1 MSVGINLAET
11 TIFVPGAVLG
21 SVTSELKEVGLEVLP
36 HPFSATHHNKDGST
50 LGRMVDVLGP
60 HSSLVLTLA
69 QTLTTYGLDRLNNPV
84 VIFPFE

>member
-36 HPFSATHHNKDGST
+36 HPFSATHHSFAGQFFN
-50 LGRMVDVLGP
+50 V
-60 HSSLVLTLA
+60 
-69 QTLTTYGLDRLNNPV
+69 
-84 VIFPFE
+84 